1 MDEAA
6 AADQREKA
14 RMKRLAR
21 FASPTS
27 PPQGPGL
34 ADAPPPPPQL
44 RATSSSSSDVFYDC
58 SPQSTPRGAA
68 GATPPHKK
76 AALSSVSAT
85 DAAASSPRQAK
96 SPGAV
101 ASAALVRVLQITLKK
116 REERAGVLYLSEI
129 ASNVGEVELSALN
142 IDVREP
148 PAPQCSPTHP
158 PTRPPAHSPTD
169 PPAHLYHHPGARGCK
184 AFYGPEKSWHAP
196 SRLPHAGPQV
206 TCTHTSPPSPV
217 LVPLLLLLS
226 PPPSPSPLRRCRT
239 GCA

>member
-34 ADAPPPPPQL
+34 ADASPPPPQL
-44 RATSSSSSDVFYDC
+44 RATSSSSSDVFEDR

-101 ASAALVRVLQITLKK
+101 ASAALVRVLQVIIAPPRCVPDRRDTLVCVCASVCGCVFVCA
-116 REERAGVLYLSEI
+116 RDLCIYLLAHSLAASYFGNTPTDNVEEARRAG
-129 ASNVGEVELSALN
+129 
-142 IDVREP
+142 
-148 PAPQCSPTHP
+148 
-158 PTRPPAHSPTD
+158 
-169 PPAHLYHHPGARGCK
+169 RG
-184 AFYGPEKSWHAP
+184 P
-196 SRLPHAGPQV
+196 LPLGDSLKCGRGGTVCAQH
-206 TCTHTSPPSPV
+206 
-217 LVPLLLLLS
+217 
-226 PPPSPSPLRRCRT
+226 RRT
-239 GCA
+239 